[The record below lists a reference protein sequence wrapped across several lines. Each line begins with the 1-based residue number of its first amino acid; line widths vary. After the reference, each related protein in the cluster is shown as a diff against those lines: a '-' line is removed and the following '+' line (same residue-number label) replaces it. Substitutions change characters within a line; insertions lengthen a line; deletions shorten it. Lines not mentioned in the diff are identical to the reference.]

1 MRQTLVRRVTET
13 KVGRWGVIL
22 LLQIALLLTALAPA
36 QATMLHTQ
44 GGASSAHMD
53 AGSMAMGGMAQSDG
67 SGPSECA
74 GHHHHALSAPTA
86 SRHCSVSHHAHEP
99 DCCMAG
105 GCVQFSMTTDPWVS
119 TVHGKRLLTEADYHR
134 SAFGLPSG
142 EATIPALPPPRTL
155 S

>member
-1 MRQTLVRRVTET
+1 MRRVTET

-22 LLQIALLLTALAPA
+22 LLQIALLLAALAPA
-36 QATMLHTQ
+36 QAAMLHTQ

-74 GHHHHALSAPTA
+74 GYHHHALSAPTA
-86 SRHCSVSHHAHEP
+86 SRHCSVSHHAHGP

-105 GCVQFSMTTDPWVS
+105 GCVQFSMTTDPWGS
-119 TVHGKRLLTEADYHR
+119 TVHGTRRLTDADYHR